1 MSQNRTARIGLPAQD
16 CKDKTTRGRTERR
29 RQPEK
34 DRHARQLE
42 QDSQN
47 ETGRQAEQDCQDRTI
62 RTGLPAQDGQ
72 QKAAK

>member
-1 MSQNRTARIGLPAQD
+1 MSQNRPARTGLSAQD
-16 CKDKTTRGRTERR
+16 CKDKTIRGRIERR

-47 ETGRQAEQDCQDRTI
+47 RTARMRQAEQDCQDRTI
-62 RTGLPAQDGQ
+62 RTGLPAQD
-72 QKAAK
+72 